1 MDVGKRFSKLHRRK
15 NPRSTDKDSRWW
27 DFLDFPAGDFD
38 LLAAIAVVIVAVLLL
53 WFLVFPLLLILIDV
67 VLVVVLFLTGLAARV
82 LLRRPWTVVAT
93 RTDGVEIE
101 REVVGWRA
109 SRDEIAA
116 MRQQIEQGLISPTEP
131 TSPYLSPEQP

>member
-15 NPRSTDKDSRWW
+15 NPRSTDKSSRWW
-27 DFLDFPAGDFD
+27 DFLDIPGDLD
-38 LLAAIAVVIVAVLLL
+38 VLAAVALVIVALLLL

-67 VLVVVLFLTGLAARV
+67 VLVIVVFVAGLAARV

-93 RTDGVEIE
+93 RADGVEIE

-116 MRQQIEQGLISPTEP
+116 LRQQIEQGLISPTEP

>member
-15 NPRSTDKDSRWW
+15 NQRSSDSVSHWW

-38 LLAAIAVVIVAVLLL
+38 ALVVVAIIIAALLLL
-53 WFLVFPLLLILIDV
+53 WFLVVPLLLILVDVVV
-67 VLVVVLFLTGLAARV
+67 VLVLFAASLAARV

-93 RTDGVEIE
+93 RNDGVEIE

-116 MRQQIEQGLISPTEP
+116 MRRQIEHGLISPTEP